1 MKKTILGI
9 VFLVLVVGAFYVV
22 GKGNSSFEPDTS
34 ILKDTMVEL
43 TWLEVKEAAKNNAVV
58 LFPIAVVE
66 EHGPHL
72 DLSSD
77 IYITCLNCR
86 MIKRE
91 LTKKGINCIIA
102 PPYYWGMNVSTGMY
116 PGSFTVSE
124 ATFTAVLSDAIGCL
138 KNWGFTKI
146 FCVNFHGDSIHSL
159 VLDTILKETRNNLG
173 IDVYNIHQ
181 LDVTIENPPAF
192 PPNRQGKYFP
202 DYHAGA
208 DETATIWAFYPDK
221 VRADVAEKLEPQAH
235 FNYPLGYVGDPASF
249 KLEKGAG
256 ETLKVLAK
264 RSALE
269 VEAFLKQKD
278 E

>member
-1 MKKTILGI
+1 MKKITLGI
-9 VFLVLVVGAFYVV
+9 VFLVLVIGAYVV
-22 GKGNSSFEPDTS
+22 GKENSSFEPDLS
-34 ILKDTMVEL
+34 IFKDTMVEL
-43 TWLEVKEAAKNNAVV
+43 TWLEVKDAAKNNAIV

-72 DLSSD
+72 DLSPD

-91 LTKKGINCIIA
+91 LKKKGINCIIA
-102 PPYYWGMNVSTGMY
+102 PPYYWGINVSTGIY
-116 PGSFTVSE
+116 PGSFTVRE
-124 ATFTAVLSDAIGCL
+124 ETFKAVLSDGIRCL
-138 KNWGFTKI
+138 KNWGFTKV
-146 FCVNFHGDSIHSL
+146 FCVNFHGDSVHSQ
-159 VLDTILKETRNNLG
+159 VLDTSLREIRNNLG

-181 LDVTIENPPAF
+181 LNAAIENPPAF
-192 PPNRQGKYFP
+192 SPNRQGKYFP

-221 VRADVAEKLEPQAH
+221 VRMDVAEKLEPQDR

-256 ETLKVLAK
+256 ESLKVLAK
-264 RSALE
+264 LSALE